1 MAALDAFLLL
11 HEIGLQNTI
20 REAVL
25 DWMAERV
32 DYWKGNAY
40 DLYIE
45 AFRDSHLKYL
55 KQHLLHS
62 KIGMLA
68 MTKGPK
74 IWALLTPF
82 SIGFAACRQHAL
94 V

>member
-1 MAALDAFLLL
+1 MAAFDAFLLQ
-11 HEIGLQNTI
+11 HKIDLQNTI
-20 REAVL
+20 RAAVL
-25 DWMAERV
+25 AWMAERV
-32 DYWKGNAY
+32 DNWKGNSY

-45 AFRDSHLKYL
+45 AFRNSHLSYL

-62 KIGMLA
+62 EISMLA
-68 MTKGPK
+68 MIKGPK
-74 IWALLTPF
+74 IWARLEPF